1 MSTLVVPISTREI
14 SDRESFHTVF
24 RQALGFPE
32 FYGRNM
38 DAWIDCLTSID
49 DPASGM
55 TSPSVSPGEFVML
68 RIDDAA
74 EFRRRCPDEFSALI
88 ECAAFVNYRR
98 VEMGEKP
105 VLGLMLIGDF

>member
-1 MSTLVVPISTREI
+1 MNPLVVSVPTAQIL
-14 SDRESFHTVF
+14 DRESFHDVF
-24 RQALGFPE
+24 CKALGFTA

-38 DAWIDCLTSID
+38 DAWIDCLTHID

-55 TSPSVSPGEFVML
+55 TSPSVSPGDLVIL

-74 EFRRRCPDEFSALI
+74 DFYRRCPDEYSALI

-105 VLGLMLIGDF
+105 CWL

>member
-1 MSTLVVPISTREI
+1 MQTLVVDIPAAQIV
-14 SDRESFHTVF
+14 DRETFHDVF
-24 RQALGFPE
+24 AQVLGFPD

-55 TSPSVSPGEFVML
+55 TRLSIAPGGLVVL
-68 RIDDAA
+68 RIEDAA
-74 EFRRRCPDEFSALI
+74 GFHRRCPAEYSALM

-98 VEMGEKP
+98 VATGAEP
-105 VLGLMLIGDF
+105 VLGLMLIGEF